1 MLEYKIC
8 KAALRGPAIYS
19 YRKKTLLSK
28 NNKIYDFEIL
38 SLHILF
44 PRSIIITEVYF
55 QKLKKITLSKASG
68 YMKTITRSKY
78 LDRIIGLNGTPDI
91 KIITGIRRSGKSK
104 LMQAYIEYLETHFD
118 NVNIIFIDFMDLA
131 YEEIKE
137 YHALHSYVEKHYQE
151 GKANYL
157 FVDEV
162 QMCPK
167 FELAINSLYSKGKY
181 DIYVTGSNAFLLSAD
196 LATLF
201 TGRYIE
207 IHMFPFSFQEYCRYY
222 DDVKDVDKLFD
233 EYSVKGGLAGS
244 YAYKTEKDR
253 TNYIKE
259 VYETIVT
266 RDLVQ
271 KYSLPNILIL
281 QRLSDFLMDNIGNL
295 TSPNKV
301 SQLLTVNE
309 TPTNHVTVGKYI
321 KYLCNAFVFYDINR
335 YDIRGKKYL
344 ESSDKFYLCDTG
356 IRYAILGSRNM
367 DYGRVYE
374 NIVCVELLRRG
385 YDVYVGKL
393 YQKEIDF
400 VAQRGSEKIYI
411 QVSDDI
417 SGQET
422 FEREYSPLLRIRD
435 AYPKMIIARTRHP
448 KYSYEGIE
456 IHDIADWL
464 LQE

>member
-1 MLEYKIC
+1 MKVGE
-8 KAALRGPAIYS
+8 
-19 YRKKTLLSK
+19 
-28 NNKIYDFEIL
+28 
-38 SLHILF
+38 
-44 PRSIIITEVYF
+44 
-55 QKLKKITLSKASG
+55 
-68 YMKTITRSKY
+68 YMKTIVRKNY
-78 LDRIIGLNGTPDI
+78 LNRIIELKDTPDI

-104 LMQAYIEYLETHFD
+104 LMQAYIEYLKTNYD
-118 NVNIIFIDFMDLA
+118 NINIIFIDFMDLKF
-131 YEEIKE
+131 EEIKE
-137 YHALHSYVEKHYQE
+137 YHALHSYVEQHYVA
-151 GKANYL
+151 GKMNYL

-207 IHMFPFSFQEYCRYY
+207 IHVFPFSFQEYCEYY
-222 DDVKDVDKLFD
+222 SDVSDKDKLFD
-233 EYSVKGGLAGS
+233 EYSFKGGLAGS
-244 YAYKTEKDR
+244 YLYPNDR
-253 TNYIKE
+253 DRVTYIKE
-259 VYETIVT
+259 IYETIVT

-271 KYSLPNILIL
+271 KYALPDTTVL
-281 QRLSDFLMDNIGNL
+281 QRLSEFLMDNISNL

-301 SQLLTVNE
+301 SQLLTANNVS
-309 TPTNHVTVGKYI
+309 TTHVTVRKYI
-321 KYLCNAFVFYDINR
+321 KYLCNAFVFYDIKR
-335 YDIRGKKYL
+335 YDIRGKRYL
-344 ESSDKFYLCDTG
+344 ESSEKFYLCDTG

-374 NIVCVELLRRG
+374 NMVCIELLRRG

-411 QVSDDI
+411 QVSDNI
-417 SGQET
+417 SAQET
-422 FEREYSPLLRIRD
+422 FEREYSPLLQIRD

-448 KYSYEGIE
+448 KYSYEGIV
-456 IHDIADWL
+456 IYDIAEWL
-464 LQE
+464 LEE

>member
-1 MLEYKIC
+1 
-8 KAALRGPAIYS
+8 
-19 YRKKTLLSK
+19 
-28 NNKIYDFEIL
+28 
-38 SLHILF
+38 
-44 PRSIIITEVYF
+44 
-55 QKLKKITLSKASG
+55 
-68 YMKTITRSKY
+68 MKTIVRKNY
-78 LDRIIGLNGTPDI
+78 LSRIIELKDTPDI

-104 LMQAYIEYLETHFD
+104 LMQAYIEYLKTNYD
-118 NVNIIFIDFMDLA
+118 NINIIFIDFMDLEF
-131 YEEIKE
+131 EEIKE
-137 YHALHSYVEKHYQE
+137 YHALHSYVEQHYVA
-151 GKANYL
+151 GKMNYL

-207 IHMFPFSFQEYCRYY
+207 IHVFPFSFQEYCEYY
-222 DDVKDVDKLFD
+222 SDVSDKDKLFD
-233 EYSVKGGLAGS
+233 EYSFKGGLAGS
-244 YAYKTEKDR
+244 YLYPNDR
-253 TNYIKE
+253 DRVTYIKE

-271 KYSLPNILIL
+271 KYALPDTTVL
-281 QRLSDFLMDNIGNL
+281 QRLSEFLMDNISNL
-295 TSPNKV
+295 ASPNKV
-301 SQLLTVNE
+301 SQLLTANNVS
-309 TPTNHVTVGKYI
+309 TNHVTVRKYI
-321 KYLCNAFVFYDINR
+321 KYLCNAFVFYDIKR

-344 ESSDKFYLCDTG
+344 ESSEKFYLCDTG

-374 NIVCVELLRRG
+374 NMVCIELLRRG

-411 QVSDDI
+411 QVSDNI
-417 SGQET
+417 SAQET
-422 FEREYSPLLRIRD
+422 FEREYSPLLQIRD

-448 KYSYEGIE
+448 KYSYEGIV
-456 IHDIADWL
+456 IYDIAEWL
-464 LQE
+464 LEE

>member
-1 MLEYKIC
+1 M
-8 KAALRGPAIYS
+8 
-19 YRKKTLLSK
+19 
-28 NNKIYDFEIL
+28 N
-38 SLHILF
+38 
-44 PRSIIITEVYF
+44 VVVQF
-55 QKLKKITLSKASG
+55 QNYKKIKLLKVG
-68 YMKTITRSKY
+68 EYMKTIVRKNY
-78 LDRIIGLNGTPDI
+78 LNRIIELKDTPDI

-104 LMQAYIEYLETHFD
+104 LMQAYIEYLKTNYD
-118 NVNIIFIDFMDLA
+118 NINIIFIDFMDLEF
-131 YEEIKE
+131 EEIKE
-137 YHALHSYVEKHYQE
+137 YHALHSYVEQHYVA
-151 GKANYL
+151 GKMNYL

-207 IHMFPFSFQEYCRYY
+207 IHVFPFSFQEYCEYY
-222 DDVKDVDKLFD
+222 SDVSDKDKLFD
-233 EYSVKGGLAGS
+233 EYSFKGGLAGS
-244 YAYKTEKDR
+244 YLYPNDR
-253 TNYIKE
+253 DRVTYIKE

-271 KYSLPNILIL
+271 KYALPDTTVL
-281 QRLSDFLMDNIGNL
+281 QRLSEFLMDNISNL

-301 SQLLTVNE
+301 SQLLNANNVST
-309 TPTNHVTVGKYI
+309 THVTVRKYI
-321 KYLCNAFVFYDINR
+321 KYLCNAFVFYDIKR
-335 YDIRGKKYL
+335 YDIRGKRYL
-344 ESSDKFYLCDTG
+344 ESSEKFYLCDTG

-374 NIVCVELLRRG
+374 NMVCIELLRRG

-411 QVSDDI
+411 QVSDNI
-417 SGQET
+417 SAQET
-422 FEREYSPLLRIRD
+422 FEREYSPLLQIRD

-448 KYSYEGIE
+448 KYSYEGIV
-456 IHDIADWL
+456 IYDIAEWL
-464 LQE
+464 LGA

>member
-1 MLEYKIC
+1 
-8 KAALRGPAIYS
+8 
-19 YRKKTLLSK
+19 
-28 NNKIYDFEIL
+28 
-38 SLHILF
+38 
-44 PRSIIITEVYF
+44 
-55 QKLKKITLSKASG
+55 
-68 YMKTITRSKY
+68 MKTIVRKNY
-78 LDRIIGLNGTPDI
+78 LDRIIELNGTPDI

-104 LMQAYIEYLETHFD
+104 LMQAYIEYLKATCE
-118 NVNIIFIDFMDLA
+118 NINIIFIDFMDL
-131 YEEIKE
+131 EFEKIKE
-137 YHALHSYVEKHYQE
+137 YHALHSYVEQHHIT
-151 GKANYL
+151 GKTNYL

-207 IHMFPFSFQEYCRYY
+207 IHVFPFSFKEYCQYY
-222 DDVKDVDKLFD
+222 SAVTDKDKLFD
-233 EYSVKGGLAGS
+233 EYSLKGGLAGS
-244 YAYKTEKDR
+244 YAYSNDRDKT
-253 TNYIKE
+253 TYIKE

-271 KYSLPNILIL
+271 KYALPDTTVL
-281 QRLSDFLMDNIGNL
+281 QRLSEFLMDNISNL

-301 SQLLTVNE
+301 SQLLNSNDVS
-309 TPTNHVTVGKYI
+309 TNHVTVGKYI
-321 KYLCNAFVFYDINR
+321 KYLCNAFLFYDIKR

-344 ESSDKFYLCDTG
+344 ESAEKFYLCDTG

-374 NIVCVELLRRG
+374 NMICIELLRRG

-400 VAQRGSEKIYI
+400 VAQKGSEKIYI
-411 QVSDDI
+411 QVSDNI

-422 FEREYSPLLRIRD
+422 FERECSPLLQIRD

-456 IHDIADWL
+456 IYDIADWL
-464 LQE
+464 AQE

>member
-1 MLEYKIC
+1 
-8 KAALRGPAIYS
+8 
-19 YRKKTLLSK
+19 
-28 NNKIYDFEIL
+28 
-38 SLHILF
+38 
-44 PRSIIITEVYF
+44 
-55 QKLKKITLSKASG
+55 
-68 YMKTITRSKY
+68 MKTIVRKNY
-78 LDRIIGLNGTPDI
+78 LNRIIELKDTPDI

-104 LMQAYIEYLETHFD
+104 LMQAYIEYLKTNYD
-118 NVNIIFIDFMDLA
+118 NINIIFIDFMDLKF
-131 YEEIKE
+131 EEIKE
-137 YHALHSYVEKHYQE
+137 YHALHSYVEQHYVAC
-151 GKANYL
+151 KMNYL

-207 IHMFPFSFQEYCRYY
+207 IHVFPFSFQEYCEYY
-222 DDVKDVDKLFD
+222 SDVSDKDKLFD
-233 EYSVKGGLAGS
+233 EYSFKGGLAGS
-244 YAYKTEKDR
+244 YLYPNDR
-253 TNYIKE
+253 DRVTYIKE

-271 KYSLPNILIL
+271 KYALPDTTVL
-281 QRLSDFLMDNIGNL
+281 QRLSEFLMDNISNL

-301 SQLLTVNE
+301 SQLLTANNVS
-309 TPTNHVTVGKYI
+309 TNHVTVRKYI
-321 KYLCNAFVFYDINR
+321 KYLCNAFVFYDIKR

-344 ESSDKFYLCDTG
+344 ESSEKFYLCDTG

-374 NIVCVELLRRG
+374 NMVCIELLRRG

-411 QVSDDI
+411 QVSDNI
-417 SGQET
+417 SAQET
-422 FEREYSPLLRIRD
+422 FEREYSPLLQIRD

-448 KYSYEGIE
+448 KYSYEGIV
-456 IHDIADWL
+456 IYDIAEWL
-464 LQE
+464 LEE

>member
-1 MLEYKIC
+1 M
-8 KAALRGPAIYS
+8 
-19 YRKKTLLSK
+19 
-28 NNKIYDFEIL
+28 N
-38 SLHILF
+38 
-44 PRSIIITEVYF
+44 VVVQF
-55 QKLKKITLSKASG
+55 QNYKKIKLLKVG
-68 YMKTITRSKY
+68 EYMKTIVRKNY
-78 LDRIIGLNGTPDI
+78 LNRIIELKDTPDI

-104 LMQAYIEYLETHFD
+104 LMQSYIEYLKTNYD
-118 NVNIIFIDFMDLA
+118 NINIIFIDFMDLEF
-131 YEEIKE
+131 EEIKE
-137 YHALHSYVEKHYQE
+137 YHALHSYVEQHYVA
-151 GKANYL
+151 GKMNYL
-157 FVDEV
+157 FVDEI

-207 IHMFPFSFQEYCRYY
+207 IHVFPFSFQEYCEYY
-222 DDVKDVDKLFD
+222 SDVSDKDKLFD
-233 EYSVKGGLAGS
+233 EYSFKGGLAGS
-244 YAYKTEKDR
+244 YLYPNDR
-253 TNYIKE
+253 DRVTYIKE

-271 KYSLPNILIL
+271 KYALPDTTVL
-281 QRLSDFLMDNIGNL
+281 QRLSEFLMDNISNL

-301 SQLLTVNE
+301 SQLLNANNVST
-309 TPTNHVTVGKYI
+309 THVTVRKYI
-321 KYLCNAFVFYDINR
+321 KYLCNAFVFYDIKR
-335 YDIRGKKYL
+335 YDIRGKRYL
-344 ESSDKFYLCDTG
+344 ESSEKFYLCDTG

-374 NIVCVELLRRG
+374 NMVCIELLRRG

-411 QVSDDI
+411 QVSDNI
-417 SGQET
+417 SAQET
-422 FEREYSPLLRIRD
+422 FEREYSPLLQIRD

-448 KYSYEGIE
+448 KYSYEGIM
-456 IHDIADWL
+456 IYDIAEWL
-464 LQE
+464 LGA